1 MSPKTRVSPLKWSHK
16 VFYIY
21 IKFQFL
27 KVTYKRCNQK
37 KNILQ
42 IIAITKEKITISV
55 VNNWHAKLSERH
67 CANYGIV
74 GLCSHDRLYKLQFWS
89 IVMHNSYD
97 QLTTNSHFSHR
108 TPSTISGI
116 YKKMQKLVRSHVRG
130 FLNEVLKY
138 IFVWNF
144 TYRSL

>member
-1 MSPKTRVSPLKWSHK
+1 M
-16 VFYIY
+16 
-21 IKFQFL
+21 
-27 KVTYKRCNQK
+27 TYKRCNQKK

-116 YKKMQKLVRSHVRG
+116 SKKMQKLVRSHVRG
-130 FLNEVLKY
+130 FLNVALLKLKY
-138 IFVWNF
+138 IFFVISRIDHCSPCCF
-144 TYRSL
+144 GLCHC